1 MANNDVLKGLLQAY
15 VGGDL
20 VARRALLG
28 YPGEGGG
35 PPRGG
40 VGAEAIDWNAVALGV
55 AVAAKRSRDVK
66 LFRFY
71 VDCARFNA
79 GAQPEVVQAV
89 REARRRWL
97 QGLFPEIDLSGGP

>member
-1 MANNDVLKGLLQAY
+1 MGDKEVLRSLLQAY

-20 VARRALLG
+20 LARRALLDYLEEAG
-28 YPGEGGG
+28 DRRGEDV
-35 PPRGG
+35 R
-40 VGAEAIDWNAVALGV
+40 AEAIDWEAVALG
-55 AVAAKRSRDVK
+55 AALAAKRSHDVR

-79 GAQPEVVQAV
+79 GAVPEVMQAV

-97 QGLFPEIDLSGGP
+97 QGMFPEIDLSGGP